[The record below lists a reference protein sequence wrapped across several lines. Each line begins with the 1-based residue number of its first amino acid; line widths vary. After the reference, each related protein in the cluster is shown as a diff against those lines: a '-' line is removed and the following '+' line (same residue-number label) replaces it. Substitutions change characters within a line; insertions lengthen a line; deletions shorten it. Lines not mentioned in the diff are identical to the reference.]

1 MELKGKKINF
11 LGDSITEGVGVSDP
25 QYMYVNMF
33 AKKYGAEVRNYGIS
47 GTRIARQKTPSENP
61 SFDLD
66 FCKRALEMDPDAD
79 VVVVF
84 GGTNDFG
91 HGDAPFGS
99 PSDRTEHTFY
109 GACHVLMRTLI
120 ERFPTAEIVFM
131 TPLHRL
137 EEEQEGKQPLSAYV
151 DALKEVARIYSMP
164 VLDLYAMSGINP
176 QVPVH
181 LETYMPDGV
190 HPNDRGAEVVANR
203 LGQFLLAL

>member
-1 MELKGKKINF
+1 
-11 LGDSITEGVGVSDP
+11 
-25 QYMYVNMF
+25 
-33 AKKYGAEVRNYGIS
+33 
-47 GTRIARQKTPSENP
+47 
-61 SFDLD
+61 
-66 FCKRALEMDPDAD
+66 
-79 VVVVF
+79 
-84 GGTNDFG
+84 
-91 HGDAPFGS
+91 
-99 PSDRTEHTFY
+99 
-109 GACHVLMRTLI
+109 
-120 ERFPTAEIVFM
+120 M